1 MAEDPIPFESSSPG
15 CDEKCVS
22 RESSHVVDVPK
33 ESSHVGVA
41 KTAVISHIGVGKTA
55 VISHVGVGKTA
66 VISHIG
72 VGNSGISKSIEIIDE
87 LIFKA
92 QGFNASSDVMKEYD
106 TWAPPKQVVFN
117 KYLTDIFTDY
127 TVKSKLNAFGSEA
140 LEYLQFFDKHFDET
154 AEVSDIEREFCFSC
168 VFAM

>member
-41 KTAVISHIGVGKTA
+41 KTAVISHI
-55 VISHVGVGKTA
+55 GVGKTA

-154 AEVSDIEREFCFSC
+154 AEVSDIEREFGFSC